1 MNKRLLGLSGLEVSE
16 IAFGCMSLRGEQTA
30 NIELLHK
37 AHELGINFFDTA
49 DLYDKGENEITVG
62 KAFKDRRD
70 QVIIAT
76 KVGNQWRPDGS
87 GWDWNPSK
95 SYILS
100 AVEASLKR
108 LQTDYIDLYQLHGG
122 TIEDPIDETIEA
134 FELLKE
140 RGLIR
145 QYGISSIRQNVV
157 REYIQRSN
165 ITSVMTQYSL
175 LDRRP
180 EAYILPALEEA
191 GIGVVVRGAVSK
203 GLLAGKPAT
212 EYLGHSEA
220 TVEETYKRLQ
230 YFSQD
235 SMKPSQLALRYA
247 LGGPAITT
255 IAAGAS
261 NFQQLSENAAAGS
274 LPSLDPTVRN
284 MLSELVPTKTYQQ
297 HL

>member
-1 MNKRLLGLSGLEVSE
+1 MNKRLLGHSGLEVSE
-16 IAFGCMSLRGEQTA
+16 ISFGCMSLRGDQKS

-37 AHELGINFFDTA
+37 AQELGINFFDTA

-70 QVIIAT
+70 KVIIAT
-76 KVGNQWRPDGS
+76 KVGNQLRPDGS

-122 TIEDPIDETIEA
+122 TIDDPIDETIEA

-145 QYGISSIRQNVV
+145 HYGISSIRQNVV

-180 EAYILPALEEA
+180 ETYILPALAEA
-191 GIGVVVRGAVSK
+191 GVGVVVRGAVAK

-212 EYLGHSEA
+212 EYLGHTEKE
-220 TVEETYKRLQ
+220 VENAQNRLK
-230 YFSQD
+230 YFAQD
-235 SMKPSQLALRYA
+235 SMKASQLALRYA
-247 LGGPAITT
+247 LAGPAVAT

-261 NFQQLSENAAAGS
+261 NLQQLSENATAGNF
-274 LPSLDPTVRN
+274 PSLDPTVRK
-284 MLSELVPTKTYQQ
+284 MLAELVPAKTYQQ